1 MRRLRF
7 ISLLTALFLLL
18 GHSLV
23 PHHHEVMEEH
33 PFIGEV
39 NDGLGDLLGDLF
51 QVDLGNNHL
60 EEIRLN
66 ELEEDFVSLL
76 QADTQLG
83 LAATYL
89 TLPEIQ
95 PAPARRFE
103 LPQDDSLVQLL
114 LTTATG
120 ERGPPRS

>member
-1 MRRLRF
+1 VHKITKIALF
-7 ISLLTALFLLL
+7 TALFLLL

-33 PFIGEV
+33 AYIGEAQ
-39 NDGLGDLLGDLF
+39 DGLGGLFGDLF
-51 QVDLGNNHL
+51 QVNLGNNHL

-66 ELEEDFVSLL
+66 EFDNDLVQLL
-76 QADTQLG
+76 QTDVELG

-89 TLPEIQ
+89 TLPDIH
-95 PAPARRFE
+95 PIPTRSGI
-103 LPQDDSLVQLL
+103 LPEDDSLVQLL
-114 LTTATG
+114 LTGASG